1 LADVTIKFY
10 SFTKHLPKMSKIISN
25 LEVLTKPIAPKLGLV
40 QTTDTDPIS
49 RTAVQGYFLT
59 VSNLRSVPLR
69 FELGAIVSPNAVA
82 GDEIYRTFSSIS
94 LNDPTLPPPLDNS
107 NYVIATDIGG
117 DNTFSLF
124 AAVTGAAPNA
134 LKYRTPVFTLPPHQ
148 TISVQILPNVL
159 NDALRAAAKTEIRGY
174 VSIDSAITVEIIP
187 VSGGLGLGL
196 IQFTRPEYDVQLTVE
211 YRGTIIP
218 NTGSIQETDQITSA
232 MGTYRIGEPKRFI
245 RPFVFDRELSADFQL
260 RSVLNL
266 KERPNKRDLLKL
278 AKEAVA
284 ADESLKGY
292 EDELVTAIEAA
303 LKKRK

>member
-1 LADVTIKFY
+1 
-10 SFTKHLPKMSKIISN
+10 MSKIISN

-59 VSNLRSVPLR
+59 VSNLRNVALR
-69 FELGAIVSPNAVA
+69 FELGAIISPNAIA
-82 GDEIYRTFSSIS
+82 GDEIYRTFNSTS
-94 LNDPTLPPPLDNS
+94 LNDPTLPPPFDNS

-117 DNTFSLF
+117 NNTFSLF

-174 VSIDSAITVEIIP
+174 VSIDSAVTVEIIP
-187 VSGGLGLGL
+187 VSGGLGL
-196 IQFTRPEYDVQLTVE
+196 IQFVRPEYDVQLTVE

-218 NTGSIQETDQITSA
+218 NTGSIQETDQVTSA
-232 MGTYRIGEPKRFI
+232 MGTYRIGEPRRFV
-245 RPFVFDRELSADFQL
+245 RRFPFDVELSTDSQL
-260 RSVLNL
+260 RNVLNL
-266 KERPNKRDLLKL
+266 NERPNKRDLLKL
-278 AKEAVA
+278 AKEAVE

-292 EDELVTAIEAA
+292 EDELVTAIESA